1 MKDAPEYLTS
11 TAVASVLSMKYQ
23 VVVEYDP
30 PGKYYTAT
38 VPGMP
43 IVVESRTE
51 RGALKLAREAIQI
64 HREKVAKSRPPI
76 SEEPPVRA
84 KVVTVDV

>member
-1 MKDAPEYLTS
+1 
-11 TAVASVLSMKYQ
+11 MKYQ

-30 PGKYYTAT
+30 AGKYYTAT

-43 IVVESRTE
+43 TVVESRTE
-51 RGALKLAREAIQI
+51 RGALKFAREAIQL
-64 HREKVAKSRPPI
+64 HREKVAKSRPSI
-76 SEEPPVRA
+76 MEEPPVRA